1 MYNWMDSIYNKYTLA
16 RGLVDGTVGLIK
28 GAGNLVTVAQARTYA
43 VAKFVDQLC
52 YITAWWVPMIAACYY
67 SQAILP
73 WPLDSAAWLGENV
86 SCWMFV
92 LELTVVS
99 LSLQRSLKCA
109 LRPVCRAEFT
119 GTNLKTIVSQWTTP
133 VLISALGSRVPCV
146 WLATM
151 ARGWALGC
159 QIHDGALSARGI
171 CNSHRAWSWDREALV
186 YIVIGIAIDVQARH
200 WAPAFLVI
208 PLVYLLSFAVTLVAT
223 FRPTGA
229 MPDHSNVPAPAHRC
243 LHLPYGMAF
252 QLVERLRR
260 ATAGGAFAPS
270 LERRTPLATTIL
282 RIYTVFSHP
291 MVQFVLPSDLA
302 RPELG
307 FIMGDLVRPKHL
319 AQALKMCGALVAASE
334 SNMQRNITI
343 YLPALAK
350 LMTGLPQHVIAIIK
364 QILADPRNISIVH
377 ALRRDLAQRYSNL
390 QERERVIMT
399 AADWRALFVSEAQAI
414 EWGLVINGLLVDAAD
429 HEWVT
434 VQLEPAAPP
443 TVEPSMSSSEV
454 HRLMMEALASSEL

>member
-1 MYNWMDSIYNKYTLA
+1 MFQWLETIYNTYTLA

-28 GAGNLVTVAQARTYA
+28 GAGNLVTAAQARTYA

-52 YITAWWVPMIAACYY
+52 YITAWWVPLITLCHYTQ
-67 SQAILP
+67 SILP
-73 WPLDSAAWLGENV
+73 WPLDTVAWTGETV

-171 CNSHRAWSWDREALV
+171 CEAHRAWSWDREALV
-186 YIVIGIAIDVQARH
+186 YIAVGIAIDVQARQ
-200 WAPAFLVI
+200 WVPVFLVI
-208 PLVYLLSFAVTLVAT
+208 PLVYLLTFSVTLVAT
-223 FRPTGA
+223 FRPTGV
-229 MPDHSNVPAPAHRC
+229 MPEHSHVPVPAHRC

-260 ATAGGAFAPS
+260 AANGGAFAPS
-270 LERRTPLATTIL
+270 LDRRTPLATTIL

-291 MVQFVLPSDLA
+291 IVQFILPSDLA

-307 FIMGDLVRPKHL
+307 FIMGDLIRPKHL
-319 AQALKMCGALVAASE
+319 ADALKMCGALIAASE

-377 ALRRDLAQRYSNL
+377 ALRRDLARRYSDLN
-390 QERERVIMT
+390 ERERIIMS
-399 AADWRALFVSEAQAI
+399 ASDWRALFVSEAQAI
-414 EWGLVINGLLVDAAD
+414 EWGLLINGLVIESHDQ
-429 HEWVT
+429 EWVT
-434 VQLEPAAPP
+434 VQLETVAPP
-443 TVEPSMSSSEV
+443 IVEPTMSSSEV
-454 HRLMMEALASSEL
+454 HRLMMEALANSEL